1 MCSAGYSLTYFT
13 IDSVFPLVVL
23 SVGGSH
29 GFGYIFVYAI
39 AIGTTQKWFPDNI
52 KGWDKMIKLIHDL
65 KFLSSSGL
73 MGSIVVPLGAVF
85 FEASHWP

>member
-1 MCSAGYSLTYFT
+1 MVLFCIVFWKFSVLVFSAGYSLTYFT

-39 AIGTTQKWFPDNI
+39 AIGTAQKWFSDDI
-52 KGWDKMIKLIHDL
+52 KG
-65 KFLSSSGL
+65 
-73 MGSIVVPLGAVF
+73 
-85 FEASHWP
+85 